1 MSCLCTPASFTII
14 IYLFVNI
21 SQPGND
27 LREVAPGQRLLPHAP
42 LGLHKVEERA
52 AGEVFQDMAVE
63 TASGYHLK
71 QPIPLGW
78 CRSFWI
84 ACSSQASP
92 TCCSGMR
99 FINKLV
105 DFPAVVKL
113 ACEIFPCLN
122 WRIFLPTIF
131 CFQDSFVMRAMRA
144 DIKNGRVWIAN
155 GHLIESSLSLL

>member
-1 MSCLCTPASFTII
+1 MSVHSAASFTII

-27 LREVAPGQRLLPHAP
+27 LREVATGQRLLPHAP

-113 ACEIFPCLN
+113 ACEIFSMFELEN
-122 WRIFLPTIF
+122 FFTDYILFLGQF
-131 CFQDSFVMRAMRA
+131 CDESNESRY
-144 DIKNGRVWIAN
+144 KNGRVWIAN

>member
-21 SQPGND
+21 SQPGNN
-27 LREVAPGQRLLPHAP
+27 LREVAPGHRLLPHAP

-113 ACEIFPCLN
+113 ACEIFSMFELEN
-122 WRIFLPTIF
+122 FFTDYILFLGQF
-131 CFQDSFVMRAMRA
+131 CDESNESRY
-144 DIKNGRVWIAN
+144 KNGRVWIAN